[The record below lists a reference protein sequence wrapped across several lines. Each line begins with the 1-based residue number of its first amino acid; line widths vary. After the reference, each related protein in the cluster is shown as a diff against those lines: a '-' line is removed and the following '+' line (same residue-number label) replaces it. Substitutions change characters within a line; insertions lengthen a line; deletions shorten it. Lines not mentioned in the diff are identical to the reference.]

1 MAKEPKPEKETEDVA
16 DAAPKAEKAP
26 RAEKAPQGDK
36 PEKAPKGD
44 TPVKGEKAPK
54 GEKPAKGEKESKG
67 KGKKEKEEQPSVPA
81 PPPRLQIKYEKEILP
96 VLAEKLGRKNRNSL
110 PRLQK
115 IVINMGVGEATQE
128 KKYLEAAVEAMGQIA
143 GQKPVQTLSRQ
154 AISAFRL
161 RENMPIGCMVTLR
174 KQRMYEFLDRLISI
188 ALPRVRDFRG
198 INRMAFDGNGN
209 YSMGLSEQLVFPEL
223 NPDKFT
229 RVQGMN
235 IAIVITN
242 SNNDESRELLT
253 LLGMPFQAVEE
264 PSGKGK

>member
-1 MAKEPKPEKETEDVA
+1 MAKEPKPEKEPQD
-16 DAAPKAEKAP
+16 DAAPKAEKP
-26 RAEKAPQGDK
+26 T
-36 PEKAPKGD
+36 KAPKGD
-44 TPVKGEKAPK
+44 KPEKGEKAPK
-54 GEKPAKGEKESKG
+54 GEKPAKGDKESKG
-67 KGKKEKEEQPSVPA
+67 KGKEKKAAEPSVPA
-81 PPPRLQIKYEKEILP
+81 PPPRLQVKYEKEILP
-96 VLAEKLGRKNRNSL
+96 VLAEKLGRKNRNAL

-128 KKYLEAAVEAMGQIA
+128 KKYLESAVDAMGQIA

-209 YSMGLSEQLVFPEL
+209 YSLGLSEQLVFPEL
-223 NPDKFT
+223 NPDKFL
-229 RVQGMN
+229 RAQGMN
-235 IAIVITN
+235 IAIVISN
-242 SNNDESRELLT
+242 STNDESRELLT
-253 LLGMPFQAVEE
+253 MMGMPFKAVETAG
-264 PSGKGK
+264 GKNK